1 MGSEMCIR
9 DSTSL
14 YVPLAYVC
22 GSVLS
27 REHWRIALS
36 ELGKTML
43 ERTTR
48 IGRAWALLSYYTDQL
63 TTPCAKYFSC
73 GSTLNGTHGGDRWAR
88 VHRGQIGWLSEPLHR
103 VDADCS
109 GCSTNLKVQTHG
121 KNKMKNPP
129 HPKHT
134 TKATAARRPPPPRAG
149 ARRPTSHTFART
161 RPLP

>member
-1 MGSEMCIR
+1 
-9 DSTSL
+9 
-14 YVPLAYVC
+14 
-22 GSVLS
+22 
-27 REHWRIALS
+27 
-36 ELGKTML
+36 ML

-109 GCSTNLKVQTHG
+109 GCTNLKSNLMEKHAKKSAPPKTH
-121 KNKMKNPP
+121 
-129 HPKHT
+129 HESHSSS
-134 TKATAARRPPPPRAG
+134 ATATTSRRRAKTHVPRVRPHSPASSIDAG
-149 ARRPTSHTFART
+149 FVCGNWPRT
-161 RPLP
+161 ALAISKNDE